1 MKKTIK
7 IIVIN
12 IAVLSVLLIILE
24 IVLRLVGMESL
35 HGLEKKKPNWEQ
47 RYLPTCKKI
56 LKTPVVFYNQ
66 FYTDREGFFK
76 ANPQTFAGL
85 YSRARGGASIS
96 INKDGFRGNEF
107 KYLETSKPKI
117 LLIGD
122 SFTWGA
128 AAQPITN
135 SYADLLQNTG
145 YYVYNGGIPG
155 TDLQQYAMV
164 AEKYTPLLKPD
175 VVAVCVYMG
184 NDVSTR
190 PQLVKPGKNL
200 HYDTS
205 VGFLLGYD
213 DNGNFFKNAGEA
225 FLYLKKRKCGYC
237 SSLWDYFL
245 FKTVIGKGV
254 YALFNK
260 GPGLKYDKD
269 RKWITAALEKIQE
282 VCRKNN
288 SEFIIFLVPFKNQD
302 TAKAKSIERNLPLFE
317 GFCYYYPKNLEKS
330 DYQPPPDKHFNN
342 KGHRKFADFII
353 GILKQKGYYP
363 GV

>member
-24 IVLRLVGMESL
+24 IVLRLVGIETL
-35 HGLEKKKPNWEQ
+35 HGRDRKARNREQ
-47 RYLPTCKKI
+47 MYLPVCKKI
-56 LKTPVVFYNQ
+56 LNTPVVFYNR
-66 FYTDREGFFK
+66 FYTDSEGIYK
-76 ANPQTFAGL
+76 ANPQAFSGL
-85 YSRARGGASIS
+85 KTEAARGIF
-96 INKDGFRGNEF
+96 INSDGFRGNEF
-107 KYLETSKPKI
+107 KYLKTSKPKI

-122 SFTWGA
+122 SFTWGTA
-128 AAQPITN
+128 ASPITN
-135 SYADLLQNTG
+135 SYADLLQKAG

-155 TDLQQYAMV
+155 TDPQQYAMV

-175 VVAVCVYMG
+175 IVAVCVYTG
-184 NDVSTR
+184 NDVSAW

-205 VGFLLGYD
+205 VGFLLGHD
-213 DNGNFFKNAGEA
+213 DNGNFFKNAREA
-225 FLYLKKRKCGYC
+225 FLYLKKSKCGYC
-237 SSLWDYFL
+237 RSLWDYFL
-245 FKTVIGKGV
+245 FKTVIGKGI
-254 YALFNK
+254 YALLNR

-269 RKWITAALEKIQE
+269 RKWIIAALGKIQE

-288 SEFIIFLVPFKNQD
+288 SEFIIFLVPFVNQE
-302 TAKAKSIERNLPLFE
+302 TAKAKSIQKNLHLFT
-317 GFCYYYPKNLEKS
+317 GFQYYYPRNLEKS
-330 DYQPPPDKHFNN
+330 DYELPPKKHFNN

>member
-1 MKKTIK
+1 M
-7 IIVIN
+7 
-12 IAVLSVLLIILE
+12 AVLSVLLIILE
-24 IVLRLVGMESL
+24 IGLRLVGMETL

-47 RYLPTCKKI
+47 RYLPICKKI
-56 LKTPVVFYNQ
+56 LKTPVVFYNR
-66 FYTDREGFFK
+66 FYTDSEGIFK
-76 ANPQTFAGL
+76 ANPQTFAKL
-85 YSRARGGASIS
+85 NTQTSREIS
-96 INKDGFRGNEF
+96 INTDGFRGNEF
-107 KYLETSKPKI
+107 KYLDTPRPKI

-128 AAQPITN
+128 AAHPITN
-135 SYADLLQNTG
+135 SYADLLQKAG

-155 TDLQQYAMV
+155 TDLQQYTMV
-164 AEKYTPLLKPD
+164 AEKYAPRLKPD
-175 VVAVCVYMG
+175 IVAVCVYMG

-205 VGFLLGYD
+205 IGFLLGYD
-213 DNGNFFKNAGEA
+213 DNGNFFKNAREA

-237 SSLWDYFL
+237 RSLWDYFL

-260 GPGLKYDKD
+260 GPGLKYDKK
-269 RKWITAALEKIQE
+269 RQWITAALGKIQE
-282 VCRKNN
+282 VCRKND
-288 SEFIIFLVPFKNQD
+288 SEFIIFLVPFVNQE
-302 TAKAKSIERNLPLFE
+302 TAKAKSIRENLYLFK
-317 GFCYYYPKNLEKS
+317 GFQYYYPGNLEKS
-330 DYQPPPDKHFNN
+330 DYRLPPDKHFNN

-363 GV
+363 GF

>member
-12 IAVLSVLLIILE
+12 MAVLSVLSIILE
-24 IVLRLVGMESL
+24 IGLRLVGMETL

-66 FYTDREGFFK
+66 FYTDSEGFFK
-76 ANPQTFAGL
+76 ANPQTFAKL
-85 YSRARGGASIS
+85 NTQASGGVS
-96 INKDGFRGNEF
+96 INTDGFRGNEF

-128 AAQPITN
+128 AARPITN
-135 SYADLLQNTG
+135 SYADLLQKAG

-190 PQLVKPGKNL
+190 PLLLKPGKNL

-213 DNGNFFKNAGEA
+213 DNGNFFKNAREA

-237 SSLWDYFL
+237 GNLWDFFL
-245 FKTVIGKGV
+245 FKTVIGKGI
-254 YALFNK
+254 YRLLHQ
-260 GPGLKYDKD
+260 GPGLPYDPT
-269 RKWITAALEKIQE
+269 RKWIKTALKKIQDT
-282 VCRKNN
+282 CTANDSRM
-288 SEFIIFLVPFKNQD
+288 IIFLVPFKNQD

-330 DYQPPPDKHFNN
+330 DYQLPPDKHFNN

-363 GV
+363 VF